1 MKNIPESS
9 FQVTIFTKDN
19 GVLTK
24 AIKREGNGKLIKDNT
39 KCLMA
44 SGTAETIPLENM
56 NNFAEVLQELEH
68 NQALSYGISGQVPV
82 GKKVKVVSKKKLE
95 AHPGAIAR
103 TSQFFQFS
111 ERPSIMMIDY
121 DPPKGAEPLQREA
134 LLEMVRDVIPDLNSA
149 PHAWSAS
156 ASSCIYSEEGE
167 ELSGI
172 SGQRVYML
180 VSSGGDIEKA
190 GKRLHERLWLRGHGY
205 FAVSSVGYLLN
216 RSAVDSS
223 VYQAQRLDFAAGA
236 KCMNGLQRKRPAPVV
251 YNSNAEPL
259 DLKKA
264 IRKLSKLEKATVKE
278 LESEAKNLVSDEAAA
293 KRGLFVERAV
303 ERALANGEDGAKAE
317 ELALAAVTE
326 QRLGPSFMIK
336 LQSGQSV
343 SVDEIMKNPKKY
355 HGQRCADPLEPG
367 YRNDNRIG
375 YISISGRGHPAI
387 FSHAHGRR
395 VYRMGR
401 ARKEIEIIPGEAPT
415 LLRAVNDVLADA
427 PDLYELG
434 GEIVYIDNS
443 GKPRMMGAASLLCEF
458 EEYIKFTKNNQVTCM
473 QEPADAPNKLGRA
486 FMELRGKRK
495 LRELTA
501 AVRWPTITANGR
513 VIDQIGY
520 DLKTKI
526 LYAPSRQETPYIPKE
541 PTAQQIEEALR
552 VLWEPFALF
561 PFADNASRG
570 VCLAAILT
578 QFTRAHLDTC
588 PLFMFE
594 ASQAGSGKTLMA
606 QTIGLLVGDEL
617 PASPLSESEDER
629 RKVLMAALLEGRQ
642 NILFDNIEGELKSPS
657 LCGFVSSKT
666 YSDRV
671 LNKSMRIEIANRS
684 TVFLTGNNP
693 IIVGDLSRRMV
704 RCRLVPTTEN
714 HSMKKF
720 SFNPKNLVRAN
731 MEAMAVAAI
740 TLMRG
745 MLLDTDSSW
754 QGPANSIGSFEA
766 WDRIVRRT
774 VVWCGEVH
782 DFPVVDPVISMER
795 GRKADPER
803 ESFSALLKNAHSIFK
818 GGAFTIKAMLESV
831 SDDVLE
837 AIFWCDSAIAWG
849 RYLSRK
855 EGEICGGLRIE
866 SFRGKGKT
874 KMYCV
879 RSALKEVA

>member
-1 MKNIPESS
+1 M
-9 FQVTIFTKDN
+9 
-19 GVLTK
+19 
-24 AIKREGNGKLIKDNT
+24 
-39 KCLMA
+39 
-44 SGTAETIPLENM
+44 
-56 NNFAEVLQELEH
+56 
-68 NQALSYGISGQVPV
+68 
-82 GKKVKVVSKKKLE
+82 
-95 AHPGAIAR
+95 
-103 TSQFFQFS
+103 
-111 ERPSIMMIDY
+111 
-121 DPPKGAEPLQREA
+121 
-134 LLEMVRDVIPDLNSA
+134 
-149 PHAWSAS
+149 
-156 ASSCIYSEEGE
+156 
-167 ELSGI
+167 
-172 SGQRVYML
+172 
-180 VSSGGDIEKA
+180 
-190 GKRLHERLWLRGHGY
+190 
-205 FAVSSVGYLLN
+205 
-216 RSAVDSS
+216 
-223 VYQAQRLDFAAGA
+223 
-236 KCMNGLQRKRPAPVV
+236 
-251 YNSNAEPL
+251 
-259 DLKKA
+259 
-264 IRKLSKLEKATVKE
+264 
-278 LESEAKNLVSDEAAA
+278 
-293 KRGLFVERAV
+293 
-303 ERALANGEDGAKAE
+303 
-317 ELALAAVTE
+317 
-326 QRLGPSFMIK
+326 
-336 LQSGQSV
+336 
-343 SVDEIMKNPKKY
+343 
-355 HGQRCADPLEPG
+355 
-367 YRNDNRIG
+367 
-375 YISISGRGHPAI
+375 
-387 FSHAHGRR
+387 
-395 VYRMGR
+395 
-401 ARKEIEIIPGEAPT
+401 
-415 LLRAVNDVLADA
+415 NDVLADA

-606 QTIGLLVGDEL
+606 QTVGLLVGDEL